1 MAKYV
6 LSKIKIRVR
15 RTNESSPELITLSP
29 GTVTSKQIYDILY
42 SIDKNGNDVFEGDIE
57 IMGNI
62 YSGFDE

>member
-29 GTVTSKQIYDILY
+29 GTVTSK
-42 SIDKNGNDVFEGDIE
+42 
-57 IMGNI
+57 
-62 YSGFDE
+62 